1 MKIRDKEQT
10 DKGLSTTVNVE
21 LSVKNESKSRKEKL
35 SNYLIDISKYALT
48 GVVIASLFSDLDEN
62 RPVIYI
68 LGLFIT
74 FTALGV
80 GLVLTDKKK
89 GE

>member
-1 MKIRDKEQT
+1 MNDRNKKQSEKDLGI
-10 DKGLSTTVNVE
+10 TVVVE
-21 LSVKNESKSRKEKL
+21 SSVKSDSKSRKEKL

-48 GVVIASLFSDLDEN
+48 GVVIASLFQDLDEN
-62 RPVIYI
+62 RPLIYV

>member
-1 MKIRDKEQT
+1 MNNRNKKRSEKDL
-10 DKGLSTTVNVE
+10 GVTVVVE
-21 LSVKNESKSRKEKL
+21 PSIKSGSKSRKEKL

-48 GVVIASLFSDLDEN
+48 GVVIASLFQDLDEN
-62 RPVIYI
+62 RPLIYV